1 METKISIKASRER
14 RLQSPEALRR
24 RSTRRS
30 IVDAYIGADEI
41 PSAPPSNP
49 RLSSQSSN
57 VSETSTTSASS
68 PKPSRPSL
76 KVDTENTG
84 APNPNTS
91 KTWSGTKSQAMYP
104 AIPSFNPAVSP
115 RNSGQDGT
123 KRLGYLGLSSPRSGS
138 MGGVM
143 EDEES
148 QATPLPQSP
157 QRGEGGQGSA
167 FGLSPLRLFKFG
179 AEGGGGDNDTGKQL
193 TEPNYDQ
200 LPQPPILYASTA
212 DAMSSIQSG
221 MLPGSLRTVDDTT
234 KSPSPTHVATGFALG
249 AGAAVM
255 LSNNG
260 QINTKTISKAVAFGG
275 VAGAGSVYGLH
286 SAFKKP

>member
-104 AIPSFNPAVSP
+104 AIPSFKPAVSP
-115 RNSGQDGT
+115 RNSGEDGT

-179 AEGGGGDNDTGKQL
+179 AEGGGGDNDTGKQVSNGGHFGKRQSDEL
-193 TEPNYDQ
+193 IDAQVTNPIPRMSRSLLSQ
-200 LPQPPILYASTA
+200 TTTSFLSLPSSTRPL
-212 DAMSSIQSG
+212 QT
-221 MLPGSLRTVDDTT
+221 L
-234 KSPSPTHVATGFALG
+234 
-249 AGAAVM
+249 
-255 LSNNG
+255 
-260 QINTKTISKAVAFGG
+260 
-275 VAGAGSVYGLH
+275 
-286 SAFKKP
+286 